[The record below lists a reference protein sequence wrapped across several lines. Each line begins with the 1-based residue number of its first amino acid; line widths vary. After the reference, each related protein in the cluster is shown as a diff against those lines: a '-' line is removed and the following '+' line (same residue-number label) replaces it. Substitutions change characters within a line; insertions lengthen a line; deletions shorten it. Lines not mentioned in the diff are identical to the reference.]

1 MTDKDRRIQTAINLA
16 LYRRNYRRV
25 RDRALARLSNH
36 YPETYK
42 ELLEQE
48 KISDEQLGKKWI
60 DIDGN
65 TNDAMDFHTL
75 STGTD
80 TGYYHAQVE
89 ANPGEDAGYD
99 GGKA

>member
-1 MTDKDRRIQTAINLA
+1 MTEIARRIETAKRNA
-16 LYRRNYRRV
+16 VGYRNYRRA
-25 RDRALARLSNH
+25 RDRAMTRLSNA

-48 KISDEQLGKKWI
+48 KIVDEQLGKKWL

-65 TNDAMDFHTL
+65 TELVDGIYTDSTSPHTRGDREEA
-75 STGTD
+75 SSGQD
-80 TGYYHAQVE
+80 EGY
-89 ANPGEDAGYD
+89 N